1 MRKIILIAVLALVG
15 LRCKSTS
22 EVAMIP
28 SGCASEKP
36 TVEGK
41 WTLTEFR
48 YYGGCCPVIA
58 DSSWKKVASD
68 SYLLEMTNDGKL
80 KVTDFTS
87 NGLTTSV
94 VAQLVTN
101 YKVNGNEIFLD
112 EQIVGGVPWYK
123 KMIILQLTTREMI
136 VEVVV
141 GKEGEK
147 NARKF
152 IRMCD

>member
-1 MRKIILIAVLALVG
+1 
-15 LRCKSTS
+15 
-22 EVAMIP
+22 
-28 SGCASEKP
+28 
-36 TVEGK
+36 
-41 WTLTEFR
+41 
-48 YYGGCCPVIA
+48 
-58 DSSWKKVASD
+58 
-68 SYLLEMTNDGKL
+68 MTNDGKL